1 MAILT
6 VGELRQ
12 HLALAIRV
20 ELSTVP
26 PYLYSAWSIEDQGS
40 EAALLIRSIV
50 VEEMLHAAL
59 VTNLLLAV
67 GGEPD
72 RADPSIPPHY
82 PMLLPHH
89 SPDLLMSLA
98 PASHELVRDVF
109 MELEKPKAVGAP
121 AEDDAYESLGQ
132 FYEAIEVAIDA
143 LDDGTLFANHQPE
156 RQLGDEHYYRA
167 VEDDAEDS
175 GGLVLVHDASSA
187 DEAIEIIVHQGEGLQ
202 DDRWADP
209 AHQELTHYAKL
220 VEIAD
225 GTARIGAVRP
235 MLVNPRT
242 SDLPDA
248 IRPVSDLF
256 NGLYRALFLT
266 MDEAFSGD
274 GDQRKHVGRLYG
286 LMSLLDP
293 VARYLSDQPI
303 GGGLVAAPT
312 FEVVDLGPDPGAAL
326 AELAARVAP
335 DHPALEPQLERIER
349 VAAALTRPAVG
360 A

>member
-6 VGELRQ
+6 VGELRA
-12 HLALAIRV
+12 HLALALRV

-26 PYLYSAWSIEDQGS
+26 PYLYAAWSIEDQGS

-59 VTNLLLAV
+59 VSNLLLAV

-72 RADPSIPPHY
+72 LTDPSIPPHY

-89 SPDLLMSLA
+89 QPDILMSLA
-98 PASHELVRDVF
+98 PASHELVREVF
-109 MELEKPKAVGAP
+109 MELEKPKALGAP
-121 AEDDAYESLGQ
+121 AEDDDYESLGQ
-132 FYEAIEVAIDA
+132 FYEAIEVAIDE
-143 LDDGTLFANHQPE
+143 LDDGTLFSNHQPE

-167 VEDDAEDS
+167 VEDDADDS
-175 GGLVLVHDASSA
+175 GGLVLVHDAASA

-225 GTARIGAVRP
+225 GTAPIGLVRP

-242 SDLPDA
+242 TDLPEA

-256 NGLYRALFLT
+256 NGLYRGLFLT
-266 MDEAFSGD
+266 MADAFSGH
-274 GDQRKHVGRLYG
+274 GDQRKVVGRLYG
-286 LMSLLDP
+286 LMSVLEP

-303 GGGLVAAPT
+303 GDGLVAGPT
-312 FEVVDLGPDPGAAL
+312 FEVVDLGPDPGTAL
-326 AELAARVAP
+326 AGLAAGVSS
-335 DHPALEPQLERIER
+335 DHPALESQLERIGR
-349 VAAALTRPAVG
+349 LAASMARPTVG